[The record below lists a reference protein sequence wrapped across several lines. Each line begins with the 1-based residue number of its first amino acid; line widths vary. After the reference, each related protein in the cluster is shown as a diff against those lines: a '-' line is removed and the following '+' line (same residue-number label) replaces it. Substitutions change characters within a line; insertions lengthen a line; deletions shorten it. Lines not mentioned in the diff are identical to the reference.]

1 MSFDVVHA
9 PASVRCF
16 AAPDERAWWSDL
28 WADRVRSSTFAR
40 QAVDRGLT
48 DADELAEVAEA
59 WHRWAARDDGWLTIV
74 HGEVL
79 CRG

>member
-1 MSFDVVHA
+1 VW
-9 PASVRCF
+9 CF
-16 AAPDERAWWSDL
+16 ATPDDRSWWSDL

-40 QAVDRGLT
+40 QAVDAGLT
-48 DADELAEVAEA
+48 DAIELDELADA
-59 WHRWAARDDGWLTIV
+59 WHRWGASDDGWMTVV